1 MSKIIIPE
9 NYEEALKRKEEVL
22 NIINSYSIALLNDT
36 ELPCTEEEI
45 QTLQEEYA
53 LLDEFVELTS
63 TEKEAISQNDNTK
76 YKEEVLED
84 GTINKVEVVSF
95 WDKVNPFIFV
105 YGLVAVVGSLWFAI
119 QGIGIQLINTFS
131 NMVQKYKWDLTSLS
145 NNQINW
151 LLAGLVAIYPILF
164 LIVSFFV
171 ARFACR
177 NKETRKVGY
186 FTLLI
191 HFVVVAIN
199 LTIIILRILGLN

>member
-1 MSKIIIPE
+1 MLE
-9 NYEEALKRKEEVL
+9 NIQIHQAHPSQSEIKD
-22 NIINSYSIALLNDT
+22 NSYSIALLNDT

-45 QTLQEEYA
+45 QALQEEYA
-53 LLDEFVELTS
+53 LLDEFVELTA
-63 TEKEAISQNDNTK
+63 TEKEAISQNDKTE

-145 NNQINW
+145 NNQINC

>member
-53 LLDEFVELTS
+53 LLDEFVELTA
-63 TEKEAISQNDNTK
+63 TEKEAISHNDKIK

-131 NMVQKYKWDLTSLS
+131 NMVQKYKWDLRSLS
-145 NNQINW
+145 DKQINW
-151 LLAGLVAIYPILF
+151 LLAGLVTIYPILF

>member
-145 NNQINW
+145 DNQINW

>member
-53 LLDEFVELTS
+53 LLDEFVELTA
-63 TEKEAISQNDNTK
+63 TEKEAISHNDKTE

-145 NNQINW
+145 DKQINW
-151 LLAGLVAIYPILF
+151 LLAGLVTIYPILF

>member
-53 LLDEFVELTS
+53 LLDEFVELTA

-151 LLAGLVAIYPILF
+151 LLAGLVSIYPILF

>member
-45 QTLQEEYA
+45 QALQEEYA
-53 LLDEFVELTS
+53 LLDEFVELTA
-63 TEKEAISQNDNTK
+63 TEKEAISHNDKIK

-131 NMVQKYKWDLTSLS
+131 NMVQKYKWDLSGFS

>member
-53 LLDEFVELTS
+53 LLDEFVELTA
-63 TEKEAISQNDNTK
+63 TEKEAICHNDKIK

-95 WDKVNPFIFV
+95 WDKVNPFIFI

-145 NNQINW
+145 DKQINW
-151 LLAGLVAIYPILF
+151 LLAGLVTIYPILF